1 MKKHSVMTGL
11 RSLRVRDVMNRNII
25 KVGTQ
30 QRMVEIAKM
39 FLDRDISAASVIDDY
54 GRCVGIVSATDFL
67 RRDTANCG
75 PATVPLQNAPH
86 ISQSSKHNECCAIA
100 SDERDVASS
109 YMTSSVQTISADALL
124 FTAAMMM
131 TSEHIHHLPVL
142 DEQNNVVGM
151 MSTMDVA
158 TALVNAMDEFDLP
171 MLKRM
176 DEDPE
181 C

>member
-1 MKKHSVMTGL
+1 MKERRVMTRL
-11 RSLRVRDVMNRNII
+11 RSLLVRDVMNRNII

-30 QRMVEIAKM
+30 QKMVDIAKM
-39 FLDRDISAASVIDDY
+39 FLDRGISAAPVIDDY
-54 GRCVGIVSATDFL
+54 DRCVGIVSATDFL
-67 RRDTANCG
+67 RRDTATCG
-75 PATVPLQNAPH
+75 AAVVPFQNAPH
-86 ISQSSKHNECCAIA
+86 ISQSSEHIERCAIA
-100 SDERDVASS
+100 SDERDVTTS

-131 TSEHIHHLPVL
+131 TSEHIHHLPVV
-142 DEQNNVVGM
+142 DEQNKVVGM

-158 TALVNAMDEFDLP
+158 TALVNAMDEFDVP
-171 MLKRM
+171 TLKGM